1 MTARRAWALGVVI
14 LLTGWTVWSYRTG
27 GLAHVLV
34 AAATD
39 QRYGIEAL
47 RTYVLGFGA
56 LAPVIYVLAVTL
68 EVLIAPIPG
77 TLLYAPAGAIFG
89 GAWGGTLSLVG
100 NVLGAAIA
108 TWIGGVLGEGWVSRR
123 LAREDLE
130 RHRARLLSRAT
141 WIVFLLRVNPF
152 TSSDI
157 VSYVA
162 GAVGV
167 PVRKVAI
174 GTLAGMAPL
183 CYAQAY
189 LSATLFEML
198 PGGIWVI
205 VGLGLVYV
213 AVVVALLV
221 RRA

>member
-1 MTARRAWALGVVI
+1 MSKRAILLGLLAVTAAWA
-14 LLTGWTVWSYRTG
+14 VWSYASG
-27 GLAHVLV
+27 GLTYLLV

-39 QRYGIEAL
+39 NRYGIDTL
-47 RTYVLGFGA
+47 RSWVLSWGA
-56 LAPVIYVLAVTL
+56 LAPLVYVLAVTI
-68 EVLIAPIPG
+68 EVMVAPIPG

-89 GAWGGTLSLVG
+89 GAWGGTLSLAG
-100 NVLGAAIA
+100 NVLGASIA

-123 LAREDLE
+123 LARDDLE
-130 RHRARLLSRAT
+130 RYRQRLLARAT

-162 GAVGV
+162 GAIGV

-174 GTLAGMAPL
+174 GTLVGMAPL

-189 LSATLFEML
+189 LSATLFEFL
-198 PGGIWVI
+198 PGGIWII
-205 VGLGLVYV
+205 VGLGAVYV
-213 AVVVALLV
+213 AIVIALLLK
-221 RRA
+221 R

>member
-27 GLAHVLV
+27 GLAYVLV

-100 NVLGAAIA
+100 NVLGAAIVA
-108 TWIGGVLGEGWVSRR
+108 PMTL
-123 LAREDLE
+123 
-130 RHRARLLSRAT
+130 
-141 WIVFLLRVNPF
+141 P
-152 TSSDI
+152 TSESVPPQPPPKI
-157 VSYVA
+157 APA
-162 GAVGV
+162 GA
-167 PVRKVAI
+167 
-174 GTLAGMAPL
+174 
-183 CYAQAY
+183 
-189 LSATLFEML
+189 
-198 PGGIWVI
+198 
-205 VGLGLVYV
+205 
-213 AVVVALLV
+213 
-221 RRA
+221 